1 MPLTDSQVRGL
12 KPDRK
17 TNLSDGLGLCLVV
30 QPNKSGDGHLRYFV
44 GRTRHQGKQVEVRIG
59 PYGKAE
65 GAYSLKEARQR
76 WAELRL
82 WAKEHGQDP
91 RQWKRQAKREQQQ
104 EAPTIEAMAEKWLK
118 TVSNEQT
125 RGDYANK
132 LHHQILPLLGAE
144 RPITDFSWDNAR
156 REVLAVLESYK
167 ARGRAVS
174 ANRAMQLMRAVFA
187 MAIDEG
193 WLKEPNAAL
202 KSQQQPKPRS
212 KPHPSLQAEE
222 LPLLFQRLEEAG
234 DHDCPVVTLGLKLTI
249 LTFLRASAVVSLRW
263 EHIDQEAGLWTIPG
277 STKGLKRG
285 EGRHDLDHVVPLT
298 PAINAVLGRLR
309 QMNGNY
315 DWAFYSQR
323 GGQFPHINPS
333 SLNKRLK
340 DMGYGGMLTA
350 HGLRRTAGTIV
361 VEKLGFPWELWSRQA
376 GHLYLESTSK
386 SSKLRQA
393 YDGSQ
398 FIEERR
404 AMLEAWNQWCSDQ
417 GLQIS
422 SKYNCSSAN

>member
-1 MPLTDSQVRGL
+1 MPLTDAQVKGL

-17 TNLSDGLGLCLVV
+17 TNLSDGHGLCIVV

-65 GAYSLKEARQR
+65 GAYSLKEARER

-91 RQWKRQAKREQQQ
+91 RQRKRQAEKKHQ

-118 TVSNEQT
+118 SVPNEQT
-125 RGDYANK
+125 RKDYANK
-132 LHHQILPLLGAE
+132 LHHQILPLLGAQ

-156 REVLAVLESYK
+156 REVLAVMESYK

-174 ANRAMQLMRAVFA
+174 SNRAMQLMRGVFA

-202 KSQQQPKPRS
+202 KSPQQPKPRS
-212 KPHPSLQAEE
+212 KPHPSLDAEE
-222 LPLLFQRLEEAG
+222 LPLLFQRMEAAG

-263 EHIDQEAGLWTIPG
+263 EHIDEEAGLWTIPG
-277 STKGLKRG
+277 ATKGLKRG

-298 PAINAVLGRLR
+298 PAINAVLERLR
-309 QMNGNY
+309 QMNGFY
-315 DWAFYSQR
+315 DWALYSQR

-333 SLNKRLK
+333 SLNKRL
-340 DMGYGGMLTA
+340 
-350 HGLRRTAGTIV
+350 RV
-361 VEKLGFPWELWSRQA
+361 
-376 GHLYLESTSK
+376 
-386 SSKLRQA
+386 
-393 YDGSQ
+393 
-398 FIEERR
+398 
-404 AMLEAWNQWCSDQ
+404 C
-417 GLQIS
+417 
-422 SKYNCSSAN
+422 

>member
-1 MPLTDSQVRGL
+1 MPLTDAQVKGL

-202 KSQQQPKPRS
+202 KSPQQPKPRS

-222 LPLLFQRLEEAG
+222 LPLLFQRLEEHG

-263 EHIDQEAGLWTIPG
+263 EHIDEEAGLWTIPG

-386 SSKLRQA
+386 SSKLRQS

-417 GLQIS
+417 GLRYVQ
-422 SKYNCSSAN
+422 

>member
-1 MPLTDSQVRGL
+1 MPLTDAQVKGL

-76 WAELRL
+76 WTELRL

-91 RQWKRQAKREQQQ
+91 RQWKRQARGEQQQ
-104 EAPTIEAMAEKWLK
+104 HAPTIQAMAEKWLK

-167 ARGRAVS
+167 ARGKAVS

-202 KSQQQPKPRS
+202 KSPQQPKPRS

-263 EHIDQEAGLWTIPG
+263 EHIDEDAGLWTIPG
-277 STKGLKRG
+277 STNGLKRG

-376 GHLYLESTSK
+376 GNLYLESTSK
-386 SSKLRQA
+386 SSKLRQS

-404 AMLEAWNQWCSDQ
+404 AMLEGWNQWCSER
-417 GLQIS
+417 GL
-422 SKYNCSSAN
+422 ALA